1 MWFRYTISIFLGVLA
16 TTLILFSMQT
26 LIAMQPGYDVEPRQ
40 RHALDF
46 VRLKRDE
53 IVNIDEVPR
62 FDELLDTL
70 PPKPPRISS
79 GDDSVEMISLPTTAA
94 PAPTG
99 AGRTVLRG
107 IVDGPVVAM
116 MHVRPEYPPSAIT
129 RGIEGHVVVAFDVS
143 ADGLVH
149 NIRIVGSS
157 HPVFERAALRAAER
171 FRYKPAVVDGAAR
184 ETTGLRYRFTFRL
197 EE

>member
-16 TTLILFSMQT
+16 TTLILFSMRT
-26 LIAMQPGYDVEPRQ
+26 LIAMQPEDDVEPRQ
-40 RHALDF
+40 RHTLEF

-53 IVNIDEVPR
+53 VVNIDEVPR

-70 PPKPPRISS
+70 PPEPPKISS
-79 GDDSVEMISLPTTAA
+79 GDDSVETISLPTTAA

-99 AGRTVLRG
+99 TGHTALSG

-171 FRYKPAVVDGAAR
+171 FRYKPAVVDGVAR
-184 ETTGLRYRFTFRL
+184 ESTGLRYRFTFRM